1 MQCQKGVKLF
11 SGRNVVMVVMVIEVL
26 MAPKMAAIERE
37 REKERG
43 RLLAADEVEKAPNST
58 FPSFTAYNDYKF
70 LL

>member
-1 MQCQKGVKLF
+1 M
-11 SGRNVVMVVMVIEVL
+11 IEVL